1 MELVILKLSDL
12 LKYSY
17 QIILLFLSSSQNYA
31 DIETIEGPLVINFR
45 KLDRIFRLGVMR
57 RLKTNSS
64 LQENYRKIIFSTNVF
79 RRNRLFLQF
88 VII

>member
-57 RLKTNSS
+57 RLKTKSN

-88 VII
+88 FII

>member
-57 RLKTNSS
+57 RLKTNSN
-64 LQENYRKIIFSTNVF
+64 LQENYRKIIF
-79 RRNRLFLQF
+79 
-88 VII
+88 

>member
-57 RLKTNSS
+57 RLKTNSN

-79 RRNRLFLQF
+79 RRKRLFLQF
-88 VII
+88 FII

>member
-64 LQENYRKIIFSTNVF
+64 LQENYRKIIF
-79 RRNRLFLQF
+79 
-88 VII
+88 

>member
-79 RRNRLFLQF
+79 KRKRLFLQF
-88 VII
+88 FII